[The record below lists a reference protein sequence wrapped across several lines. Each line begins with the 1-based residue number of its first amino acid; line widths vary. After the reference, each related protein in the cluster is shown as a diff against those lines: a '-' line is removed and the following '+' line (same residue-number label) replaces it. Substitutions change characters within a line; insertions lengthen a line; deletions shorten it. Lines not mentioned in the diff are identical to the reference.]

1 MARPARRRVAAAS
14 SPLLPRFE
22 ISDAAPFAQDYDNLD
37 GPLIPPLNSHYHT
50 RGSLYFSVNGS
61 ARFDAGIAPL
71 ARGELRFV
79 APGYYYGPEV
89 LAPNNSYL
97 IALHEPDPNW
107 IVYDDDDAGHETRA
121 PSAAPIGAS
130 GDDDFS
136 PCPIACL
143 DQTDTPMRC
152 VDPALA
158 RIHR

>member
-1 MARPARRRVAAAS
+1 M
-14 SPLLPRFE
+14 
-22 ISDAAPFAQDYDNLD
+22 
-37 GPLIPPLNSHYHT
+37 
-50 RGSLYFSVNGS
+50 NGS
-61 ARFDAGIAPL
+61 ARFDAGVAPL

-107 IVYDDDDAGHETRA
+107 IVYDDDAGHETRA
-121 PSAAPIGAS
+121 PSGAPSPRATAG

-143 DQTDTPMRC
+143 DLPNETDVPMRC
-152 VDPALA
+152 VYPGRERRA
-158 RIHR
+158 RSK